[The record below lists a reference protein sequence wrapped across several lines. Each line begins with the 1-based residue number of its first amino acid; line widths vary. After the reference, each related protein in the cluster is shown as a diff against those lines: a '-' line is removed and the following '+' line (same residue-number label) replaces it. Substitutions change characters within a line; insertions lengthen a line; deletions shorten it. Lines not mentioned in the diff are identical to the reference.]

1 MPAKFFRSSR
11 WYKVSTANRG
21 ENGFGTEVEQ
31 AFVSRAITVLAAGA
45 ADRLCH
51 FLLMGGMVGMM
62 WSGGVDVIEGRM
74 TGGELGAF
82 VFYAVM
88 VGTAFATLAEVWG
101 DLQRAAGAA
110 ERLMEL
116 LQETQ

>member
-1 MPAKFFRSSR
+1 
-11 WYKVSTANRG
+11 
-21 ENGFGTEVEQ
+21 
-31 AFVSRAITVLAAGA
+31 
-45 ADRLCH
+45 
-51 FLLMGGMVGMM
+51 MGGMVGMM

-82 VFYAVM
+82 IFYAVM
-88 VGTAFATLAEVWG
+88 VGTAFATLSEVWG

-116 LQETQ
+116 LQETSNLPDTGKTKPALGETLRFADITFAYPTRPDSPALNDLTLRSTKGSRWR